1 MGLES
6 LHAGKGER
14 EKAEREK
21 GGEGIEERAD
31 RDMER
36 IAATK
41 LTADCGSMVMLC
53 QSSTTLPRDFP
64 LDLQLSRLDGGRI
77 LQSASNVS
85 LRFGA
90 ESNI

>member
-36 IAATK
+36 IAK

-77 LQSASNVS
+77 LQSATC
-85 LRFGA
+85 
-90 ESNI
+90 E